1 MKRLGMLLG
10 TAAVVGGLLA
20 QSAAAA
26 PHPTEVLL
34 RPQRNGFETTLLE
47 SKKECEGNSTFGR
60 ISVSNSA
67 WKMVISTPNICTNI
81 GWSREGHIPGGF
93 QPSGTFYSG
102 RGVVMD
108 VLANGDNGTAEY
120 RVVATTKDRRVTGWL
135 TINRQRFW
143 HYERVFEG
151 TDAFVNYCIDQSQE
165 IRSAGGRL
173 YCAHES
179 RVTGPSFVAFHRR
192 PWHRY

>member
-1 MKRLGMLLG
+1 MKRLWVALG
-10 TAAVVGGLLA
+10 TVVVTSLLA

-26 PHPTEVLL
+26 HNPTQVLL
-34 RPQRNGFETTLLE
+34 HPHRNGFEATLLE
-47 SKKECEGNSTFGR
+47 SRQQCESNSTFGR
-60 ISVSNSA
+60 ISVANSH
-67 WKMVISTPNICTNI
+67 WKMVISTPNICSNI
-81 GWSREGHIPGGF
+81 GWTREGHIPGGF
-93 QPSGTFYSG
+93 QPHGTFYSD
-102 RGVVMD
+102 RGAEIRVI
-108 VLANGDNGTAEY
+108 ANGDNGTAEY

-151 TDAFVNYCIDQSQE
+151 TDAFVNFCIDQSQE

-173 YCAHES
+173 YCARQS
-179 RVTGPSFVAFHRR
+179 RISGPSFVAFHRR